1 MTPPAGSRPDGAL
14 PASSSSPHS
23 AAALLPGWGWRPGSA
38 GRFGA
43 RDLGLGRPPR
53 PCAPLGHVPSPPDP
67 CPGAPGRPLRPFALL
82 PVGPELAVLAPAGLG
97 PALGHSLGRRPQ
109 PRGLLACPG
118 RGRGAGKTNRA
129 GAEAG
134 GRLAGGW
141 KEVRSVEG
149 EPNKAL
155 TGAPSPRGDPGP
167 APLSRGAPG
176 PSLGA
181 GRAAPP
187 PHARPPGLRA
197 SGPPG
202 LHLRPSP
209 GSPWVSPAEPAARP
223 KAPKVARAVAELHL
237 RPQSQKREAGVCVWG
252 GGSMPRSSVRKRGDS
267 GAARATALPA
277 APEGL
282 SGLPSGPPN
291 SPRFLLPGEGP
302 RQRRRR
308 EGTVANSCSSY
319 IFHYTIR

>member
-1 MTPPAGSRPDGAL
+1 MRPI
-14 PASSSSPHS
+14 
-23 AAALLPGWGWRPGSA
+23 R
-38 GRFGA
+38 
-43 RDLGLGRPPR
+43 PR
-53 PCAPLGHVPSPPDP
+53 PRSARPLPRSSRKAPE
-67 CPGAPGRPLRPFALL
+67 PLRPLGLL

-141 KEVRSVEG
+141 KEVRSVAG

-167 APLSRGAPG
+167 APLSRRAPG

-197 SGPPG
+197 SQPPPPPEPGLSLGLACRARGPPK
-202 LHLRPSP
+202 
-209 GSPWVSPAEPAARP
+209 GSEGRS
-223 KAPKVARAVAELHL
+223 AVAEPHPPPPKPKA
-237 RPQSQKREAGVCVWG
+237 RGWGVCVG
-252 GGSMPRSSVRKRGDS
+252 GGDSMPRSSVRKRGDS

-302 RQRRRR
+302 RLRRRR